1 MDTVLMP
8 NLNQME
14 KRRSMK
20 PLQQDNVKDL
30 LMSWITAVTLQN
42 QGSVVTLSPYY
53 RWIAKRYKSETL
65 KVLKDWIL
73 DKTE

>member
-1 MDTVLMP
+1 MDADAEFKLNGKTPKHEAFTARQCERLTDVLE
-8 NLNQME
+8 N
-14 KRRSMK
+14 
-20 PLQQDNVKDL
+20 
-30 LMSWITAVTLQN
+30 TAVTLQN
-42 QGSVVTLSPYY
+42 QGSVVTLSHY